1 VRHRAAPRGTIKEP
15 AVLSGWTPSLAALRA
30 LARKTGPYLAIE
42 LVVPGGT
49 LVALLLFL
57 YQNRREGEPAHAA
70 LRRHAVSAWRRL
82 RTRTRCTLAT
92 RAPAA
97 AVK

>member
-1 VRHRAAPRGTIKEP
+1 LPDETIKEP
-15 AVLSGWTPSLAALRA
+15 AVPSGWTPSLAALRD

-57 YQNRREGEPAHAA
+57 YQRRREGRPVRLA
-70 LRRHAVSAWRRL
+70 LRARAASAWRRL
-82 RTRTRCTLAT
+82 RAGAPCTLAA
-92 RAPAA
+92 RGAVA